1 MKEQNPTDKQNWNE
15 PNRTKPNKTK
25 FNKNQKTCLAPNGN
39 QIKNKENQIKPKLI
53 ESGKT
58 K

>member
-15 PNRTKPNKTK
+15 PNRTKPNRTK

-39 QIKNKENQIKPKLI
+39 QIKNKANQIKPK
-53 ESGKT
+53 
-58 K
+58 